1 MNFLFSNKN
10 YQKTFKPHK
19 HVPQNQTHLQQYAE
33 ATLGSGDLSQAVKL
47 PEGEDICEWVAVN
60 TVDFFNQISMLYGTI
75 QDYCTAENCP
85 IMTAGP
91 RYEYHWS
98 DGSSKPV
105 KCSAPDYID
114 FLMTWVQEQLDDE
127 NLFPDKIGVPFPK
140 NFMTT
145 SKNIL
150 KKLFRVYAH
159 IYHCHFQV
167 IIDLGEEPHLNT
179 SLKHFVYFVHEFNLI
194 EGKQLAPLSEL
205 IDKLMSKDG
214 K

>member
-1 MNFLFSNKN
+1 MASYFKN
-10 YQKTFKPHK
+10 YKTFRPHK
-19 HVPQNQTHLQQYAE
+19 KRKPAPVNTIVRNAE
-33 ATLGSGDLSQAVKL
+33 QTLGSGDLSQAVKL